1 MTKEEFYKLRSSSK
15 KIYASF
21 KQSPVYCKALD
32 ADISFNAAGFEHLFK
47 DGRGHYR
54 PMIDARKRLELIK
67 YAPNVIKN
75 CQWFI
80 KDKSKTPDIYYK
92 LYGRAGEGLRNVVVT
107 IRKIGNGNLHFYGIR
122 YH

>member
-15 KIYASF
+15 KIYTGF
-21 KQSPVYCKALD
+21 KQSPVYCRALN
-32 ADISFNAAGFEHLFK
+32 ADVSFNAAGFEHLFK

-54 PMIDARKRLELIK
+54 PIIEAKKRLGLIK
-67 YAPNVIKN
+67 YAPIVIKN

-80 KDKSKTPDIYYK
+80 KDDSKTPNIYYK
-92 LYGRAGEGLRNVVVT
+92 LYGRVGANLRSVVVT